1 MAHMSPRLKMR
12 RGRFGLGGFFAPIL
26 KIISPLNGAT
36 VQSQV
41 GSPDAGIAVTFIGTA
56 ADDVGGDLSSS
67 IVWEAN
73 IGSPTVGSPTPTA
86 TGATVILTLRGIGS
100 PVPMFSPRG
109 VLGSPLTGSPIGS
122 PQVNLGVTHTIT
134 ATSTDAGGKVSTQQ
148 ITITVISKG

>member
-12 RGRFGLGGFFAPIL
+12 RGRFGLGGFSAPIL

-36 VQSQV
+36 LQSQV
-41 GSPDAGIAVTFIGTA
+41 GSPGAGITVTFVGTS
-56 ADDVGGDLSSS
+56 ADDVGGDLSSA
-67 IVWEAN
+67 IVWTSAY
-73 IGSPTVGSPTPTA
+73 GSPIPTA
-86 TGATVILTLRGIGS
+86 TGSTVVLTLLGIGS

-122 PQVNLGVTHTIT
+122 PQVNLGSTHVIT

-148 ITITVISKG
+148 ITITVIAKG